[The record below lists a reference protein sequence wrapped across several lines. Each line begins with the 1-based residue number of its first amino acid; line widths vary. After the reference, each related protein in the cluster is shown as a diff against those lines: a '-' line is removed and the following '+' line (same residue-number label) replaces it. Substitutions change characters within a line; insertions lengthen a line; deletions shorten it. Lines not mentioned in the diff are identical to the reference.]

1 MKSFEVGIEF
11 RVGGDVNCVVDGFK
25 GLFARRYIPTFEF
38 VSTNTYCRCSAV
50 IEWGISRSGFR
61 LVSKLLSRDL
71 DTYVVESQPPAP
83 YVNESPY
90 FFILQVLS
98 RLYVKA
104 GYLLLTDSVT
114 FTKDGKETV
123 LLLGYP
129 HTGKSTLL
137 ALALA
142 NDYIPLTTEN
152 TLLEVRGGEV
162 RVIGG
167 TDVLVYDPEIEGIYD
182 VKVPYHDITKHGYR
196 IYDLGTLKERVKALS
211 NKPKVSTIYLLY
223 CSFNSRGCSYRIVKG
238 RKATKTLWHFAT
250 SIIRG
255 DDYYEP
261 TPMNLS
267 DEFTDSIISQ
277 TIKEVAKEYSSR
289 FYEVFGSHKEVF
301 NSIVNKAFK

>member
-1 MKSFEVGIEF
+1 MKSFGVGIEF

-50 IEWGISRSGFR
+50 IEWGISRSGFK
-61 LVSKLLSRDL
+61 VISKLLSRDL

-114 FTKDGKETV
+114 FTKDGKEAV

-167 TDVLVYDPEIEGIYD
+167 TDVLVYDPEIEDIYD

-211 NKPKVSTIYLLY
+211 NKPKVSTIYLQY

-267 DEFTDSIISQ
+267 DEFIDSIISES
-277 TIKEVAKEYSSR
+277 IKEIAKEYSSR

-301 NSIVNKAFK
+301 NSIVNKVFK